1 MCNDTLSHYG
11 GPLRRLGKDSVRGT
25 CFHVGDHSPHVPH
38 AATWVEPP
46 VMRVPMGWSSHWH
59 LTFGP
64 FSMKRLASHTQE
76 PKHRVLGFKVN
87 VLRGSCACGVCDL
100 GRGPALSS
108 ASYSACPFGH
118 FQSSGRTWKS
128 CSCLLPGKV
137 TESWTDRQPRSSTY

>member
-76 PKHRVLGFKVN
+76 SKHRVLGFKVN

-108 ASYSACPFGH
+108 ASCWVPCPCGQGTARNCTH
-118 FQSSGRTWKS
+118 FCPCNKLGRGGT
-128 CSCLLPGKV
+128 CL
-137 TESWTDRQPRSSTY
+137 S